1 MLVLVISDFCLSLF
15 VISFLIF
22 TLLFPHELVDLYEQA
37 AISQDQWIFSFFYVI
52 FVKPLS
58 LPRLLRTR
66 SHTGGDLKET
76 GTVTPSP
83 AHGFTSVFNGVRV
96 VHILA
101 CFLCCVS
108 FFV

>member
-1 MLVLVISDFCLSLF
+1 ML
-15 VISFLIF
+15 
-22 TLLFPHELVDLYEQA
+22 E
-37 AISQDQWIFSFFYVI
+37 
-52 FVKPLS
+52 K
-58 LPRLLRTR
+58 TR
-66 SHTGGDLKET
+66 GTITNGRYRDTGGDLKET

-96 VHILA
+96 VHILV